1 MFYYFLIADLV
12 RHWKQVYQDAAV
24 VVVAVVA
31 VVAVAVVG
39 VAVGLNHLT
48 TSESQT
54 PSAKIETTSQLKK
67 QRTSRFFLV
76 QVF

>member
-24 VVVAVVA
+24 VVAVV
-31 VVAVAVVG
+31 VVFVDVDAVAVVG

-67 QRTSRFFLV
+67 QRTS
-76 QVF
+76 